1 MFIFPNPY
9 KSPGANR
16 WNIPKLTLRRLK
28 APLVLP
34 VERKVFGTKIFF
46 FFFLNSGI
54 DLITA

>member
-46 FFFLNSGI
+46 FSF
-54 DLITA
+54 